1 MSALNPQIR
10 RVECATSFPN
20 PPSGMVECATCA
32 PRNVLRSSLVG
43 TFGGFVI
50 QISHYG
56 YTSTLHSGRIKIRK
70 ISVSYLNGF

>member
-10 RVECATSFPN
+10 RVECATSFPK

-50 QISHYG
+50 QNSHYG
-56 YTSTLHSGRIKIRK
+56 YTFTLNSGRIIIKKIGA
-70 ISVSYLNGF
+70 SYLNGF